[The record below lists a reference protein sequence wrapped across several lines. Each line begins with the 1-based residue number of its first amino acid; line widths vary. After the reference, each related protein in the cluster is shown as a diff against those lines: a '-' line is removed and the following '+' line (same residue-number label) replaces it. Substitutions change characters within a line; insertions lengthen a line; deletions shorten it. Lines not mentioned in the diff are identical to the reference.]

1 MATHKKTRNKDWTWG
16 KWILALAL
24 VSAFSLFLV
33 YQAEAPTAEKILTEI
48 KKETPT
54 PTVEKLPDSKLIAV
68 PYTVQAP
75 FGNWKVHEE
84 SCEEAALLM
93 YHQFLVGDKSEQID
107 QHKADTELRAMKD
120 WQVKHYDKEPDL
132 TIARLGEFTKSYYG
146 HTPTVKNNVTEEDI
160 KKEIAAGRPVMVPV
174 MTQSL
179 KNPHY
184 SPGNVYHILLIKGY
198 DQTGVIT
205 NDAGVKEGMNWHYD
219 WNTLWSAIDAQTTK
233 MNQGRTFL
241 VLSN

>member
-1 MATHKKTRNKDWTWG
+1 MKKRKKPTFGWG
-16 KWILALAL
+16 KWILALVL
-24 VSAFSLFLV
+24 VSAVSLFLV
-33 YQAEAPTAEKILTEI
+33 YEAEAPTAKKIFTEP
-48 KKETPT
+48 KKESLPE
-54 PTVEKLPDSKLIAV
+54 PVKIPDSKLLAV

-93 YHQFLVGDKSEQID
+93 YHQFLIGDNSEQID
-107 QHKADTELRAMKD
+107 QHKADTEFRAMKD
-120 WQVKHYDKEPDL
+120 WQVKHYGKEPDL
-132 TIARLGEFTKSYYG
+132 SIQKLGEFAKSYYN
-146 HTPTVKNNVTEEDI
+146 HTPTVKNNITEEDI
-160 KKEIAAGRPVMVPV
+160 KKEIAAGHPVMVPV

-205 NDAGVKEGMNWHYD
+205 NDAGIKEGMNWHYD
-219 WNTLWSAIDAQTTK
+219 WSILWAAIDAQTPK
-233 MNQGRTFL
+233 MNQGRTML
-241 VLSN
+241 VLTK

>member
-1 MATHKKTRNKDWTWG
+1 MTTHRKTRTNRTWG
-16 KWILALAL
+16 KWALAL
-24 VSAFSLFLV
+24 LLVAGFSFLLV
-33 YQAEAPTAEKILTEI
+33 YEARAPLAEKLITET
-48 KKETPT
+48 KKEPATPI
-54 PTVEKLPDSKLIAV
+54 EAKLPDSKLITV

-93 YHQFLVGDKSEQID
+93 DHQFLTGDKSEQID

-120 WQVKHYDKEPDL
+120 WQVKHYGKEPDL
-132 TIARLGEFTKSYYG
+132 TIVKLGEFAQSYYG
-146 HTPTVKNNVTEEDI
+146 HNPNVKNNITEDDI

-219 WNTLWSAIDAQTTK
+219 WNTLWTAIDAQTPK
-233 MNQGRTFL
+233 MNQGRSLL